1 MKIDPIIERF
11 RFAHHNVAMMFAA
24 GLTIQEVQKRT
35 GFTPRR
41 LSLLLDD
48 PTFCELIEHYRKP
61 HVENLN
67 NAIGEASEM
76 MAFAHSASLRQI
88 CDRLE
93 DADEEGSD
101 PIPLPH
107 LIKIHG
113 EMADRTGFSKH
124 STKTVLN
131 IDFATALDRAIER
144 SGKAQELRVIESPL
158 ELPRPSIPS
167 RASSRPK
174 VPQYRRTA

>member
-1 MKIDPIIERF
+1 MAQIDPIIERF

-41 LSLLLDD
+41 LVILLDD

-61 HVENLN
+61 HQENLN

-93 DADEEGSD
+93 DADEDGE

-124 STKTVLN
+124 TTKTVLN

-144 SGKAQELRVIESPL
+144 SGKAQELRIIEGPIG
-158 ELPRPSIPS
+158 LPRP
-167 RASSRPK
+167 K
-174 VPQYRRTA
+174 VYRRY